1 MDTFNSLKLATGSW
15 STPVLVR
22 TYEGKTAQAAY
33 QEEANL
39 LGRYGYVPQTQ
50 TQDGGHVH
58 VGRLL
63 VTGGWSVLA
72 GKKGIRSDSSMTVTF
87 VKPQPIAT
95 GSTKPVTRT
104 DIPGRP
110 RSEQIVDS
118 KGRTLYV
125 CSKCRTRNTHV
136 RQCGKCGWDIVW

>member
-1 MDTFNSLKLATGSW
+1 MNTSDTLSVATGSW
-15 STPVLVR
+15 STTVLVR
-22 TYEGKTAQAAY
+22 TYEGKKAQATY

-39 LGRYGYVPQTQ
+39 LGQHGYVPQAQ

-87 VKPQPIAT
+87 VKAQP
-95 GSTKPVTRT
+95 SSV
-104 DIPGRP
+104 
-110 RSEQIVDS
+110 
-118 KGRTLYV
+118 
-125 CSKCRTRNTHV
+125 
-136 RQCGKCGWDIVW
+136 